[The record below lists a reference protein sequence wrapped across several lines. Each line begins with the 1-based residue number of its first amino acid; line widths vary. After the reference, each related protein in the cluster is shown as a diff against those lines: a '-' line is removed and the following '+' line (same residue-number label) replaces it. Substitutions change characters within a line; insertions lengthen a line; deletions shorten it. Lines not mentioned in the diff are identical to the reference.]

1 MKNKALPTLLL
12 ASTLPAIP
20 APAKSL
26 WDNAPAPARS
36 AYSDRLASQPGDLLT
51 VFIDETTSLSGTQR
65 SSRERSS
72 DIASEVKAFLFSPI
86 ASSFGT
92 HKGELPQT
100 EISAGASSEG
110 GGTVTNRTTLR
121 SQATVRVIDVLPN
134 GILVVE
140 GTRAVAFSGQKYFG
154 KLRGF
159 VRPADISRANTI
171 PSSAI
176 ADAHIE
182 YVSEGSLTQNEKEG
196 FLTRFFNKINPF

>member
-1 MKNKALPTLLL
+1 MKNKALPILLL
-12 ASTLPAIP
+12 AGALPVVP
-20 APAKSL
+20 ASAKSL
-26 WDNAPAPARS
+26 WANSSPARS
-36 AYSDRLASQPGDLLT
+36 AYSDRLASQAGDLLT

-72 DIASEVKAFLFSPI
+72 DITSEVAAFLFSPI
-86 ASSFGT
+86 ASNFGT
-92 HKGELPQT
+92 HNGELPQT
-100 EISAGASSEG
+100 EISSSASSEG

-121 SQATVRVIDVLPN
+121 SQATVRVVDVLPN
-134 GILVVE
+134 GILVIE

-196 FLTRFFNKINPF
+196 FLSRWFTKINPF